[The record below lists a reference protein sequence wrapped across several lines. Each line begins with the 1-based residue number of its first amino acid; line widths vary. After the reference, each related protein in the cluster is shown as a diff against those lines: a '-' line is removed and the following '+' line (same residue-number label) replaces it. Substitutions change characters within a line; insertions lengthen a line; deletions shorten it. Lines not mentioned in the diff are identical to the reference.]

1 MFDDIGQV
9 EDDRNS
15 MNVIEGLSIVV
26 VSENQNLIDDDDV
39 MSKEEIIH
47 FNSLI
52 FLHTRRTRFRLVISK
67 FI

>member
-15 MNVIEGLSIVV
+15 MNVIEDLSIVA

-52 FLHTRRTRFRLVISK
+52 FF
-67 FI
+67 FIHVEHVFD